1 MPLTTFIDGA
11 ESKSIVTAKT
21 IIKSGTGL
29 SSPLYIGDC
38 LSAVGFI
45 SPDGWDPVNLYF
57 QAAPDGVNWVY
68 IGNYA
73 GSVYSLSNMAQNY
86 FYSLSLTTFMP
97 WRWIRVTS
105 GPAGSPTNQSATRV
119 FTFLLRALA

>member
-11 ESKSIVTAKT
+11 ESKSIVTAQT

-29 SSPLYIGDC
+29 SSPLYVGDC

-45 SPDGWDPVNLYF
+45 SPDGWNPATLYF
-57 QAAPDGVNWVY
+57 QAAPDGVNWMY
-68 IGNYA
+68 IANNT
-73 GSVYSLSNMAQNY
+73 GSLYNLVTMVPNY
-86 FYSLSLTTFMP
+86 FYALSLTTFMP

-105 GPAGSPTNQSATRV
+105 GAAGSPTNQSATRV